1 MWLKERRD
9 IAEATAKS
17 ATARTKTGQQ
27 LMMSLGF
34 EVSPLPG
41 PASVLVSQSQKL
53 ALALFLDRGESPDAA
68 SQRFSSFSPVT
79 YALTKADQEN
89 LPYVI
94 IANGPALR
102 IYPTNPGVGVGRRG
116 RTETFLELHL
126 DLLKEDHTPL
136 LWYLFSADALGAEGT
151 FEKLLNDSK
160 DYATSLGER
169 LRERV
174 YQDAIPQLAT
184 ALVAAQSLKSPTQ
197 QDLDSTY
204 HMALT
209 LLFRILFIAYGED
222 KDLLPYRTNDL
233 YRARSFKQKA
243 REMV

>member
-1 MWLKERRD
+1 MVGVR
-9 IAEATAKS
+9 
-17 ATARTKTGQQ
+17 
-27 LMMSLGF
+27 
-34 EVSPLPG
+34 V
-41 PASVLVSQSQKL
+41 
-53 ALALFLDRGESPDAA
+53 
-68 SQRFSSFSPVT
+68 
-79 YALTKADQEN
+79 
-89 LPYVI
+89 
-94 IANGPALR
+94 
-102 IYPTNPGVGVGRRG
+102 GVGVGRRG

-126 DLLKEDHTPL
+126 DLLKEDHIPL
-136 LWYLFSADALGAEGT
+136 LWYLFSADALGADGT
-151 FEKLLNDSK
+151 FEKLLSESK

-184 ALVAAQSLKSPTQ
+184 ALVAAQTLKSPTQ
-197 QDLDSTY
+197 QNLDSTY

-243 REMV
+243 REMVRIREEGTEFDTNSFDHWDQDPVPESDLEPALVEYFKGFIGRYEDPGTRSEAERSERG